1 MNDLHE
7 KKENDFNGSET
18 TEDSPHDQTRLLYK
32 KLSANLILLYQAY
45 LQKETLLE
53 PEIKSAFWRMVQ
65 FQEDFPM
72 KIRMMQLEYLSF
84 ETDDFDGPWETV
96 KESLFPIKD
105 ACLLDSL
112 TAKRKNEIQEYKR
125 EITDLLKLRP

>member
-18 TEDSPHDQTRLLYK
+18 TENNPHEKTALFYK
-32 KLSANLILLYQAY
+32 KLGSYLLLLYQAY
-45 LQKETLLE
+45 LQKETVLE
-53 PEIKSAFWRMVQ
+53 PEIKAAYWRMVQ

-84 ETDDFDGPWETV
+84 ETDNFDGPWDEV
-96 KESLFPIKD
+96 KDSLFPNKD

-112 TAKRKNEIQEYKR
+112 TAERSTQIQKYKDVIF
-125 EITDLLKLRP
+125 ELLKSTV